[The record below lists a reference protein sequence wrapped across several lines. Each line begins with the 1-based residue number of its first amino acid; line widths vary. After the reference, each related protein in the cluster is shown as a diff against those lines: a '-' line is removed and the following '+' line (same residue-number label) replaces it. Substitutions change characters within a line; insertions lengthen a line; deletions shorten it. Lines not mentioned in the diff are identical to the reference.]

1 MHGYGAEDI
10 RAAESG
16 PLAAGVPLMRRA
28 AHALART
35 TAQMLRRRH
44 RPRGSVLVLA
54 GGGDHGG
61 GGLPAA
67 AALMPPATPTTALL
81 AGQNVQT
88 GGLDR
93 ARRAGARILTL
104 TEDEPRPPWHEAA
117 ARAAV
122 WIDALAGLGVR
133 GGLRGLPAQVVTEL
147 SGLRRDQV
155 VIAVDAPSGIRADR
169 GALAGPVLPADVTVT
184 FGQAKA
190 GLLLPPAALHVGR

>member
-35 TAQMLRRRH
+35 TAQLPRERPRPPGSAPHAAADLMLR
-44 RPRGSVLVLA
+44 GI
-54 GGGDHGG
+54 
-61 GGLPAA
+61 
-67 AALMPPATPTTALL
+67 PTTVLL
-81 AGQNVQT
+81 TRQNVHT

-104 TEDEPRPPWHEAA
+104 TEDEPHPPWHEAA

-155 VIAVDAPSGIRADR
+155 VIAVDAPSGIGADS